1 LIERMINRMIRNKK
15 GALEM
20 SMGTIIILVLGVSML
35 ILGMVLIR
43 NIMCSGIEITQD
55 LSAGVKNEVKN
66 LFGADKFG
74 VNCIGQGGA
83 EVKLGSG
90 GRRPIICIFKT
101 DTATD
106 YDVQIRSIESLS
118 GASTDTVNGWVIDDG
133 WQGSVIPGQDQ
144 EEVVVLFDIPRDAP
158 STSIKIIIDA
168 ANSQTDS
175 VQTRT
180 SIVDIVPS
188 GFIRGA
194 IC

>member
-1 LIERMINRMIRNKK
+1 MGDKK

-43 NIMCSGIEITQD
+43 NIMCSGLEITQE

-66 LFGADKFG
+66 LFGSDKFG
-74 VNCIGQGGA
+74 VNCLGQGGA
-83 EVKLGSG
+83 EVKFGSG
-90 GRRPIICIFKT
+90 GKRSVICIFKT
-101 DTATD
+101 DTATE
-106 YDVQIRSIESLS
+106 YDVQVKSIESRS
-118 GASTDTVNGWVIDDG
+118 GASTDTVNGWVIDKN

-158 STSIKIIIDA
+158 TTSVKIIMDA
-168 ANSQTDS
+168 KNIQTDS
-175 VQTRT
+175 VKTIT
-180 SIVDIVPS
+180 SRVDIVPS
-188 GFIRGA
+188 GFVRGA